1 MKTRLVTLSAEYKV
15 DFDEAL
21 QLALDKLPEEMV
33 TGRGKGT
40 WINEDGVEI
49 LKEAF
54 DIPEIVP
61 KHIQV
66 KIIKECPNRCYNW
79 AYSKELGKRIPV
91 LLPRKFWGRLKG
103 KMVTV
108 ECIQDDRGSSYRY
121 VQKKIKSC

>member
-1 MKTRLVTLSAEYKV
+1 MKTRLVTLSEEYKV

-21 QLALDKLPEEMV
+21 QLAKGKLAEEMV

-40 WINEDGVEI
+40 WITPEGVEI

-66 KIIKECPNRCYNW
+66 KILKECPNRCYNW
-79 AYSKELGKRIPV
+79 GYSQEIGKRVPV
-91 LLPRKFWGRLKG
+91 LLPRKYWGRMVG
-103 KMVTV
+103 KTIAV
-108 ECIQDDRGSSYRY
+108 ECITDDKGVSYRY
-121 VQKKIKSC
+121 VPKKKQRA

>member
-1 MKTRLVTLSAEYKV
+1 MKTRLVTLSEEYKV

-21 QLALDKLPEEMV
+21 QLALDKLPAEMV

-49 LKEAF
+49 LKKAF

-79 AYSKELGKRIPV
+79 GYSKELGKRVPV
-91 LLPRKFWGRLKG
+91 LLPRKFWGKLKG
-103 KMVTV
+103 KTVTV

>member
-1 MKTRLVTLSAEYKV
+1 MKTRLVTLSEEYKV

-21 QLALDKLPEEMV
+21 QLAKGKLPEEMV

-40 WINEDGVEI
+40 WITPEGVEI

-66 KIIKECPNRCYNW
+66 KILKECPNRCYNW
-79 AYSKELGKRIPV
+79 AYSKEIGKRIPV
-91 LLPRKFWGRLKG
+91 LLPRKFWGRLVG
-103 KMVTV
+103 KTV
-108 ECIQDDRGSSYRY
+108 AIECIEDDKGVSYRY
-121 VQKKIKSC
+121 VPKKKQRA

>member
-1 MKTRLVTLSAEYKV
+1 MKTRLVTLSEEYKV

-21 QLALDKLPEEMV
+21 QLAKGKLPKEMV

-40 WINEDGVEI
+40 WITPEGVEI

-66 KIIKECPNRCYNW
+66 KILKECPNRCYNW
-79 AYSKELGKRIPV
+79 GYSKEIGKRIPV
-91 LLPRKFWGRLKG
+91 LLPRKFWGRLVG
-103 KMVTV
+103 KTV
-108 ECIQDDRGSSYRY
+108 AIECIEDDKGVSYRY
-121 VQKKIKSC
+121 VPKKKQRA